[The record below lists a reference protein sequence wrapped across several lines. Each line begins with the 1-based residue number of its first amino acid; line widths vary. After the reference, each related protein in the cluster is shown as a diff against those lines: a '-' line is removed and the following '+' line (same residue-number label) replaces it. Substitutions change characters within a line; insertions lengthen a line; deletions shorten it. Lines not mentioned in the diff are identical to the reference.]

1 MNRATVPLSTSRS
14 SLASK
19 ALLAHQVRRHT
30 ILASATLSAAKP
42 SGSVE
47 HSHRDHGD
55 FDSTHVRAGAYNITF
70 ETTSGAHVIKAQK
83 GANIYNAADHAGL
96 HLPASCQQGSCSSCV
111 GKVLDGRVTHS
122 HEPQCLTPS
131 LKAQGYVALCC
142 ASVVGDATILTHQ
155 GAKLRA
161 ARALQLDRMR
171 HNLG

>member
-1 MNRATVPLSTSRS
+1 MNWRPSLLLYSRTGTRTQS
-14 SLASK
+14 SGGSWLHQ
-19 ALLAHQVRRHT
+19 LLQSVKSGERH
-30 ILASATLSAAKP
+30 
-42 SGSVE
+42 G
-47 HSHRDHGD
+47 
-55 FDSTHVRAGAYNITF
+55 F
-70 ETTSGAHVIKAQK
+70 
-83 GANIYNAADHAGL
+83 ANIWRNRIPQSCRLNVVALDFPRL
-96 HLPASCQQGSCSSCV
+96 HCPC
-111 GKVLDGRVTHS
+111 KVLDGRVTHS